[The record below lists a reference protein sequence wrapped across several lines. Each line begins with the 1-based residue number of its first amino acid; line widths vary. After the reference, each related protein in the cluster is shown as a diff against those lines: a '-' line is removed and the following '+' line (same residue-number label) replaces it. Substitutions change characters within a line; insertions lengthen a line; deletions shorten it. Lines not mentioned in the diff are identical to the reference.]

1 MKKIR
6 RARRKRKITE
16 TEVMAWAE
24 KHPLVK
30 TWLAKVQQ
38 PEHRGYLFA
47 MFCNWSGLS
56 PEELYALK
64 DDPKSLDAEYLLD
77 NFVAD
82 KEAPFTK
89 SIKWGVI
96 QAVKSFFSHNYR
108 DLAKKSGEII
118 VPRKRPVRKPTKEE
132 LMKLWK
138 ACYTP
143 RDRALITFVNS
154 TAIAKVTLDLLTWN
168 DFEEGWEGQEIP
180 CVIVPSEKLKGHGI
194 GKWRGVKQITF
205 LTPEAKEALIE
216 YKEWIEERMGRK
228 LSQDDYVWL
237 DVYAPYEPLSHTG
250 LGMLIWKLAK
260 RAGVKFSW
268 HDARR
273 YVETALEE
281 TKINPNWARKIRGR
295 KVRGEE
301 APYSQPAIEQL
312 RAAYREA
319 VPMLQFLSKTPTLSE
334 EDLRIKLHLDSLRG
348 RIPSQVIDDLERKYL
363 GKEPRTAIP
372 QISLEAEAIQR
383 IADREGIN
391 LMEGAYLISKDAIE
405 IEMEEIRKER
415 MRRQNSANRQNCQNG
430 NCQRIVAEKELPP
443 LLAKGWHVAAVL
455 PSGKVVISNT

>member
-6 RARRKRKITE
+6 RYARKRAITE
-16 TEVMAWAE
+16 KEVMAWAE

-30 TWLAKVQQ
+30 SWLAKVQT

-47 MFCNWSGLS
+47 MFCDWTGKS

-64 DDPKSLDAEYLLD
+64 DDPKSLEAEYLLD
-77 NFVAD
+77 RFVAD
-82 KEAPFTK
+82 KEAPFTG
-89 SIKWGVI
+89 SVKWGVI

-108 DLAKKSGEII
+108 DLAKKSGKII
-118 VPRKRPVRKPTKEE
+118 VPKKRPERKPTKEE
-132 LMKLWK
+132 LVKLWK

-143 RDRALITFVNS
+143 RDRALISFVNS
-154 TAIAKVTLDLLTWN
+154 TAIAKETLDLLQWKE
-168 DFEEGWEGQEIP
+168 FEDGWESQEIP
-180 CVIVPSEKLKGHGI
+180 CIVVPSEKLKGRGI
-194 GKWRGVKQITF
+194 GRWKGVKQITF

-216 YKEWIEERMGRK
+216 YREWIQEKMGRE
-228 LSQDDYVWL
+228 LTDEDYVWL
-237 DVYAPYEPLSHTG
+237 SAYEPYQPLTHGG

-312 RAAYREA
+312 RAAFKEA
-319 VPMLQFLSKTPTLSE
+319 VPSLQFLTTPA
-334 EDLRIKLHLDSLRG
+334 
-348 RIPSQVIDDLERKYL
+348 
-363 GKEPRTAIP
+363 EPTVTR
-372 QISLEAEAIQR
+372 
-383 IADREGIN
+383 
-391 LMEGAYLISKDAIE
+391 
-405 IEMEEIRKER
+405 EEIRADMAELIPPEYWQKLAAKYGKPVEEIKRMWRLKKLPKKKETATDGG
-415 MRRQNSANRQNCQNG
+415 SL
-430 NCQRIVAEKELPP
+430 NCQRIVEEQELPS
-443 LLAKGWHVAAVL
+443 LLAQGWRVSAVL
-455 PSGKVVISNT
+455 PSGKVVVSNES